1 MKGTVIERFR
11 DKESDDVYEVGATYE
26 HQNKERVAELS
37 RNGYITVNETQD
49 PDSNQESLLNGNVQD
64 VIAALT
70 KDIGPEKLQA
80 LLEEETKGKDRKTVK
95 EHIEALLVEE

>member
-1 MKGTVIERFR
+1 MKGTVIQRFR
-11 DKESDDVYEVGATYE
+11 DKESDEVFEVGAIYE
-26 HQNKERVAELS
+26 HQSKERVAELG
-37 RNGYITVNETQD
+37 RNGYISVDENQD
-49 PDSNQESLLNGNVQD
+49 SDSGQDSYLNGNVHD

-95 EHIEALLVEE
+95 EHIEALLAEE